1 MELKLIWSNKERLI
15 KVIKLEVVNY
25 SFIDIVDLL
34 IFYNEVEGYFGYVSF
49 IRNILGLFWKLLRGL
64 CF

>member
-1 MELKLIWSNKERLI
+1 M
-15 KVIKLEVVNY
+15 IKLEVVNY

-49 IRNILGLFWKLLRGL
+49 IRNILGLF
-64 CF
+64 